1 LSAGIRH
8 EPAAQVPI
16 IAMSAPEPLLDALL
30 LRSRLWRGD
39 TRADVALPSEP
50 TGHASLDALLPGG
63 GWPRAALTE
72 LLVAQPGIGELSLLV
87 PALARLSR
95 RDAWI
100 ALVAPPCLPYAPAL
114 ASAGIELSRLLVI
127 RVHDGADRLWAMEQ
141 ALASGACSAV
151 LGWPTFIRERALRRL
166 QLAAE
171 NGKALGFY
179 FSAGEA
185 TSSSLAALRLQ
196 LHPAAPARRIVAAL
210 HADARVPASDTTD
223 PPPGTRG
230 RDATFTP
237 PLLCIRVLKVRGPGI
252 GRALVLD
259 VRRPFAQ
266 TQVAA
271 APSPARHRAAS

>member
-1 LSAGIRH
+1 
-8 EPAAQVPI
+8 
-16 IAMSAPEPLLDALL
+16 MSAPEPLLDALL

-50 TGHASLDALLPGG
+50 TGHAALDALLPGG

-72 LLVAQPGIGELSLLV
+72 LLVARPGIGELSLLV

-95 RDAWI
+95 GDAWI
-100 ALVAPPCLPYAPAL
+100 ALVAPPWLPYAPAL
-114 ASAGIELSRLLVI
+114 ASAGIDLSRLLVI

-151 LGWPTFIRERALRRL
+151 LGWPTFVRERALRRL

-196 LHPAAPARRIVAAL
+196 LHPAAAANPTITPVHARIRPSPLQITPDIAVPRPGIRD
-210 HADARVPASDTTD
+210 HAMPRTT
-223 PPPGTRG
+223 PRLGV
-230 RDATFTP
+230 
-237 PLLCIRVLKVRGPGI
+237 RVLKVRGPGM

-259 VRRPFAQ
+259 VRHPLA
-266 TQVAA
+266 VAA
-271 APSPARHRAAS
+271 SSADPLTAHDRAAS